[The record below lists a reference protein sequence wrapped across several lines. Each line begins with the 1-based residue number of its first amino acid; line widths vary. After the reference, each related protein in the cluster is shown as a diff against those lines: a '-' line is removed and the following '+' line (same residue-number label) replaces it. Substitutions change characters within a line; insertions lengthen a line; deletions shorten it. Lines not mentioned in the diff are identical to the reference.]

1 MGLAAS
7 QARLLTL
14 TSRLSSIELKQQSI
28 ANAKILL
35 ANDSEAVSS
44 KYTTALNNQTLLFS
58 DGKNETEL
66 SYENLAAAGY
76 TVRRTGD
83 GVVANSAKRVIQPP
97 TVPKPESLKAPALED
112 FVDKTKPTLAK
123 DVTSWTEKVG
133 ALSKTYG
140 EYPATT
146 KTTNLQQL
154 LQNTSAVSVS
164 YSDWERNYS
173 KKNNTVDDYWSINNQ
188 INASNL
194 WNLINRKEDT
204 VIKIADD
211 GDKKGVPV
219 EQAQKNVQAVGNAI
233 INSLAK
239 AFGFTDNTQFKASLQ
254 PFLDDLKKNING
266 YQDKNKHHSE
276 RKARNGAKDDA
287 RKTIIGNGTDKTG
300 TDQDF
305 YYLNVSELARRLV
318 AKAMNIYAGQN
329 VSIGTKCDSAKVNLS
344 TSTNYN
350 FKYNSRGYSVS
361 EYEKKMQAEFT
372 AQKYTKLNWSNG
384 LEIVKGNKVDTSK
397 DTGIDPSEQ
406 KAYEKSKSDYEKQ
419 YNDSLTQWRNYERD
433 VEALAKE
440 GKTPAQALAEQLKSS
455 SKFLIQG
462 LLSGYLTLMKDGK
475 DVSLSSST
483 DILTK
488 YDKSDDAQAEA
499 EYEAEMKKINRKEK
513 LLDNQMK
520 QLDTEHSAMQQE
532 IQSVKSIIQQHA
544 EKDFSLFA

>member
-173 KKNNTVDDYWSINNQ
+173 KKNNTVDDCWSINNQ

>member
-204 VIKIADD
+204 VIEIADD
-211 GDKKGVPV
+211 GDKRGVPV

-266 YQDKNKHHSE
+266 YQDKNRHYSHT
-276 RKARNGAKDDA
+276 KARNGAKDDA
-287 RKTIIGNGTDKTG
+287 RKTIIGNGVDKGG
-300 TDQDF
+300 TDRDF

-455 SKFLIQG
+455 SK
-462 LLSGYLTLMKDGK
+462 
-475 DVSLSSST
+475 
-483 DILTK
+483 
-488 YDKSDDAQAEA
+488 
-499 EYEAEMKKINRKEK
+499 
-513 LLDNQMK
+513 
-520 QLDTEHSAMQQE
+520 
-532 IQSVKSIIQQHA
+532 
-544 EKDFSLFA
+544 

>member
-211 GDKKGVPV
+211 GNKRGVPV

-239 AFGFTDNTQFKASLQ
+239 AFGFNNNTQFKASLQ

-419 YNDSLTQWRNYERD
+419 YNDSLTQWNNYEKE

-532 IQSVKSIIQQHA
+532 INSVKSIIQRHA

>member
-419 YNDSLTQWRNYERD
+419 YNDSLTQWNNYEKE

>member
-419 YNDSLTQWRNYERD
+419 YNDSLTQWNNYEKE

-532 IQSVKSIIQQHA
+532 INSVKSIIQRHA

>member
-532 IQSVKSIIQQHA
+532 INSVKSIIQRHA

>member
-239 AFGFTDNTQFKASLQ
+239 AFGFNNNTQFKASLQ

-350 FKYNSRGYSVS
+350 FKYNSRGYLVS

-419 YNDSLTQWRNYERD
+419 YNDSLTQWNNYEKE

-532 IQSVKSIIQQHA
+532 INSVKSIIQRHA